1 MSTEAR
7 LDNEAAHER
16 FLADGDP
23 ELIWGWGTPAGRHR
37 ARRRADLIA
46 RAGRLGPGRRVLE
59 VGCGTGMFTEMWAR
73 SGADILAV
81 DIAPELIERARARR
95 IEGQVRFAARPFE
108 ECDAE
113 GFDATVGSSIL
124 HHLEIRQALR
134 RIYELLKPSG
144 RMAFA
149 EPNMLNPQ
157 VRLTKN
163 VPWIK
168 RAMGDSPNETAFFGL
183 QMRYLLR
190 KAGFRQVRVSTF
202 DFLHPYTPSVLID
215 AVSRVGRVMERV
227 PGVRSLAGSLIIS
240 GVRE

>member
-1 MSTEAR
+1 M
-7 LDNEAAHER
+7 
-16 FLADGDP
+16 
-23 ELIWGWGTPAGRHR
+23 
-37 ARRRADLIA
+37 
-46 RAGRLGPGRRVLE
+46 LE

-95 IEGQVRFAARPFE
+95 IEGQVRFASKPFE
-108 ECDAE
+108 ECGAE
-113 GFDATVGSSIL
+113 GLFDAIVGSSIL

-134 RIYELLKPSG
+134 RIYELLRPGG

-157 VRLTKN
+157 VFLTKN

-168 RAMGDSPNETAFFGL
+168 RAAGDSPDETAFFWL

-190 KAGFRQVRVSTF
+190 KAGFRQVHVSPF

-227 PGVRSLAGSLIIS
+227 PGVRSIAGSLIIS